1 MEYTYTKNN
10 IKITNIKKLN
20 FIYFIYNIYIYNFIY
35 NFNIFHYWYFKNI
48 N

>member
-20 FIYFIYNIYIYNFIY
+20 FIYFIYNIYIYITLYITLIYFI
-35 NFNIFHYWYFKNI
+35 IGILKT
-48 N
+48 